1 MSIFEATDFEAS
13 NLKAS
18 PTKKPKISI
27 SAAAAATTTVS
38 GGDGGDN
45 GDPLPSRALSS
56 NGAKN
61 GATRREVTVG
71 GVAIRASTAQP
82 PVTCCNKE
90 FIQEGSCVLDVQ
102 SGK

>member
-38 GGDGGDN
+38 GGAGGDN
-45 GDPLPSRALSS
+45 GALSSRALSS
-56 NGAKN
+56 NGSKN
-61 GATRREVTVG
+61 GGTRREVTFG
-71 GVAIRASTAQP
+71 GVAIRASTYGPTA
-82 PVTCCNKE
+82 
-90 FIQEGSCVLDVQ
+90 SYLL
-102 SGK
+102 